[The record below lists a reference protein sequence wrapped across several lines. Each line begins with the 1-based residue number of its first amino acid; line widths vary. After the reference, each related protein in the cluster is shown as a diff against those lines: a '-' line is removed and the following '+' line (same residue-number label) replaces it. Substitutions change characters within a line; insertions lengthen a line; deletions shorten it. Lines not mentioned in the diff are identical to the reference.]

1 MKMFKTKTSNLD
13 KEEFKTLIKKNIM
26 KINNLDLIILKGHL
40 LIEFLINKF
49 LQPHS
54 DDETL
59 DISKENFQFHQ
70 KLKICKMFG
79 ILWTEHPPKF
89 A

>member
-1 MKMFKTKTSNLD
+1 MFKTKTSNLD

-49 LQPHS
+49 LQSHS

-70 KLKICKMFG
+70 S
-79 ILWTEHPPKF
+79 
-89 A
+89 